1 MENIFSPVFRECT
14 QPEGFFEGDNL
25 ENVKPKNGETPLA
38 PFIAN
43 GEAPFAINGEAP
55 FAINGE
61 APLASCISNGEALS
75 APFLTAELL

>member
-55 FAINGE
+55 
-61 APLASCISNGEALS
+61 LASCISNGEALS